1 MLPRFRTN
9 SLLVQHPIWNFH
21 YKFVVEYN
29 TLLVV
34 YKLLGMYLNIDN
46 STLETYSITSSSVKK
61 VSFQAL
67 MLNNL
72 LFNFFFLEF
81 AEFVLFQLFTANMK
95 VFIIKLFMI
104 ETVAKLRI
112 VFTFT
117 SYLTYL
123 TPIFLIIFLQVG
135 LDNKKIQLNLCN
147 IFSILLVQ
155 SL

>member
-29 TLLVV
+29 TLLVL

-117 SYLTYL
+117 SYLTFFNSNFPHY
-123 TPIFLIIFLQVG
+123 
-135 LDNKKIQLNLCN
+135 
-147 IFSILLVQ
+147 ILA
-155 SL
+155 SRFR